1 MSYVV
6 PPSFDVAEDNLD
18 DFLAAGSADAEQ
30 SVATE
35 PGCLQFDIVID
46 REVRPIQ
53 VVFYEVYADRA
64 AFEAHLKTP
73 HLAAFRESLHL
84 CVEGP
89 VRFFERLVP

>member
-6 PPSFDVAEDNLD
+6 LPSFDVAEDNLD
-18 DFLAAGSADAEQ
+18 DFLAAGRADAEQ

-53 VVFYEVYADRA
+53 VAFYEVYADRA

-84 CVEGP
+84 CMEGP